1 MIISRPEKG
10 GEHLDLMFVGFFFLI
25 FLCFNLKLVVFY
37 SLTVEASVEQVTSW
51 TVFELK

>member
-10 GEHLDLMFVGFFFLI
+10 GEHLDLMFVGFI